1 MPKSIQQNTQISPHL
16 RKDNGKSNW
25 DKIKVLPVCKRKCST
40 RHETCWSA
48 KNFRW
53 IAQQT
58 TVWALQSWNTER
70 DFFSFLTLLWWEDF
84 GLGAVNYLYWHSA
97 SPGGVKKCPACRCLF
112 CVSHEGSFINDRVA
126 GFGLWSAHFCIWR
139 QMRLKRYT
147 WGKAESMEKRR
158 TLRTVEV
165 IYDPSHFYCCHV
177 TDSVLLIDYI
187 CYDVWG

>member
-1 MPKSIQQNTQISPHL
+1 MFNTTWNL
-16 RKDNGKSNW
+16 
-25 DKIKVLPVCKRKCST
+25 LVCKELPLNCPANYSLSFTKLKHR
-40 RHETCWSA
+40 
-48 KNFRW
+48 
-53 IAQQT
+53 
-58 TVWALQSWNTER
+58 ER
-70 DFFSFLTLLWWEDF
+70 FFFFFLDFTLMRRFWFGGSELFILT
-84 GLGAVNYLYWHSA
+84 YSA
-97 SPGGVKKCPACRCLF
+97 SPGGVKKCPAYRCIF

-126 GFGLWSAHFCIWR
+126 GFGLWSIHFCIWR

-165 IYDPSHFYCCHV
+165 IYDPSHFYCCQV

>member
-1 MPKSIQQNTQISPHL
+1 M
-16 RKDNGKSNW
+16 
-25 DKIKVLPVCKRKCST
+25 CKRKCST

-70 DFFSFLTLLWWEDF
+70 DFFSSFLTLLWWEDF

-126 GFGLWSAHFCIWR
+126 GFGLWSIHFCKWR

-165 IYDPSHFYCCHV
+165 IYDPSHFYCCQV

>member
-1 MPKSIQQNTQISPHL
+1 MFNTTWNL
-16 RKDNGKSNW
+16 
-25 DKIKVLPVCKRKCST
+25 LVCKELPLNCPANYSLSFTKLKHRERFFFLSWLYFDEKILV
-40 RHETCWSA
+40 WGQ
-48 KNFRW
+48 W
-53 IAQQT
+53 IIYT
-58 TVWALQSWNTER
+58 
-70 DFFSFLTLLWWEDF
+70 DIFSIAGRSQE
-84 GLGAVNYLYWHSA
+84 S
-97 SPGGVKKCPACRCLF
+97 PACRCLF

-126 GFGLWSAHFCIWR
+126 GFGLWSIHFCIWR

-165 IYDPSHFYCCHV
+165 IYDPSHFYCCQV

>member
-1 MPKSIQQNTQISPHL
+1 MFNTTWNL
-16 RKDNGKSNW
+16 
-25 DKIKVLPVCKRKCST
+25 LVCKELPLNCPANYSLSFTKLKHR
-40 RHETCWSA
+40 
-48 KNFRW
+48 
-53 IAQQT
+53 
-58 TVWALQSWNTER
+58 ER
-70 DFFSFLTLLWWEDF
+70 DFFFFLDFTLMRRFWF
-84 GLGAVNYLYWHSA
+84 GGSELFILTYSA

-126 GFGLWSAHFCIWR
+126 GFGLWSIHFCIWR

-165 IYDPSHFYCCHV
+165 IYDPSHFYCCQV

>member
-1 MPKSIQQNTQISPHL
+1 MFNTTWNL
-16 RKDNGKSNW
+16 
-25 DKIKVLPVCKRKCST
+25 LVCKELPLNCPSNYSLSFTKLKHR
-40 RHETCWSA
+40 
-48 KNFRW
+48 
-53 IAQQT
+53 
-58 TVWALQSWNTER
+58 ER
-70 DFFSFLTLLWWEDF
+70 FFFFFLDFTLMRRFWFGGSELFILT
-84 GLGAVNYLYWHSA
+84 YSA
-97 SPGGVKKCPACRCLF
+97 SPGGVKKCPAYRCIF

-126 GFGLWSAHFCIWR
+126 GFGLWSIHFCIWR

-165 IYDPSHFYCCHV
+165 IYDPSHFYCCQV

>member
-1 MPKSIQQNTQISPHL
+1 M
-16 RKDNGKSNW
+16 
-25 DKIKVLPVCKRKCST
+25 CKRKCST

-58 TVWALQSWNTER
+58 TVWALQSWNTGR
-70 DFFSFLTLLWWEDF
+70 DFFFFLDFTLMRRFWF
-84 GLGAVNYLYWHSA
+84 GGSELFILTYSA

-126 GFGLWSAHFCIWR
+126 GFGLWSIHFCIWR

-165 IYDPSHFYCCHV
+165 IYDPSHFYCCQV

>member
-1 MPKSIQQNTQISPHL
+1 MKPVGLQRTSAE
-16 RKDNGKSNW
+16 
-25 DKIKVLPVCKRKCST
+25 LPSK
-40 RHETCWSA
+40 
-48 KNFRW
+48 
-53 IAQQT
+53 
-58 TVWALQSWNTER
+58 LQSELYKAETQREI
-70 DFFSFLTLLWWEDF
+70 FFSFLTLLWWEDF
-84 GLGAVNYLYWHSA
+84 GLGAVNYLYWHIQHRREESRN
-97 SPGGVKKCPACRCLF
+97 VLHIRCLF

-126 GFGLWSAHFCIWR
+126 GFGLWSIHFCIWR

-165 IYDPSHFYCCHV
+165 IYDPSHFYCCQV

>member
-1 MPKSIQQNTQISPHL
+1 MFNTTWNL
-16 RKDNGKSNW
+16 
-25 DKIKVLPVCKRKCST
+25 LVCKELPLNCPANYSLSFTKLKHR
-40 RHETCWSA
+40 
-48 KNFRW
+48 
-53 IAQQT
+53 
-58 TVWALQSWNTER
+58 ER
-70 DFFSFLTLLWWEDF
+70 FFFFFLDFTLMRRFWFGGSELFILT
-84 GLGAVNYLYWHSA
+84 YSA

-126 GFGLWSAHFCIWR
+126 GFGLWSIHFCIWR

-158 TLRTVEV
+158 TLWTVEV
-165 IYDPSHFYCCHV
+165 IYDPSHFYCCQV

>member
-1 MPKSIQQNTQISPHL
+1 MKPVGLQRTSAE
-16 RKDNGKSNW
+16 
-25 DKIKVLPVCKRKCST
+25 LPSK
-40 RHETCWSA
+40 
-48 KNFRW
+48 
-53 IAQQT
+53 
-58 TVWALQSWNTER
+58 LQSELYKAETQREI
-70 DFFSFLTLLWWEDF
+70 FFLSW
-84 GLGAVNYLYWHSA
+84 LYFDEKILVWGQWIIYTDIFSIA
-97 SPGGVKKCPACRCLF
+97 GRSQEMSCWRCIF

-126 GFGLWSAHFCIWR
+126 GFGLWSIHFCIWR

-165 IYDPSHFYCCHV
+165 IYDPSHFYCCQV